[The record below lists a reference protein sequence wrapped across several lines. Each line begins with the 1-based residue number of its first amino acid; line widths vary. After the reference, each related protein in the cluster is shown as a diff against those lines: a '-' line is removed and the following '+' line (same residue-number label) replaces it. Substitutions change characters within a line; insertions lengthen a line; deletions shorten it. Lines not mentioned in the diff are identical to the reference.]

1 MFNPKISK
9 SLYLLPLLLWL
20 LLAAPASAALLDFV
34 QVVKDGQDGVDGLA
48 GAWSVAVSPDG
59 SHLYAASFSDETVA
73 VFSRNA
79 TTGALTFVEAQKD
92 GVGGVD
98 GLGGAR
104 LVTVS
109 PDGSHLYVASQGDRA
124 VAVFSRNATTG
135 ALTFVEMQRDGVNG
149 VDGLNGARSV
159 TVSPDGSHLYAASSG
174 DDAVAVFSRNATT
187 GALTFVEAQK
197 DGLNGVD
204 GLNGAFSV
212 AVSSDGKHLYAASS
226 DDDAVAVFSRNATT
240 GALTFVEA
248 QKDGL
253 NDVDGLNGAF
263 SVAVSSDGKHL
274 YAAGSDDNAVAVF
287 SRNATSGA
295 LAFVEMKQDGVDGV
309 DGLATAISVAVSPDG
324 KHLYTTGFTDNA
336 VAVFLANQTAYLPL
350 IFK

>member
-1 MFNPKISK
+1 MFNSKISK

-59 SHLYAASFSDETVA
+59 SHLYAASFSDNAVA

-79 TTGALTFVEAQKD
+79 TTGALTFVEMKQD
-92 GVGGVD
+92 GQGGVD

-104 LVTVS
+104 SATVS

-124 VAVFSRNATTG
+124 VAVFSRNATSG
-135 ALTFVEMQRDGVNG
+135 ALTFVEMQKDGVGG
-149 VDGLNGARSV
+149 VDGLNGAISV
-159 TVSPDGSHLYAASSG
+159 TVSPDG
-174 DDAVAVFSRNATT
+174 
-187 GALTFVEAQK
+187 
-197 DGLNGVD
+197 
-204 GLNGAFSV
+204 
-212 AVSSDGKHLYAASS
+212 KHLYIASIS
-226 DDDAVAVFSRNATT
+226 DD
-240 GALTFVEA
+240 
-248 QKDGL
+248 
-253 NDVDGLNGAF
+253 
-263 SVAVSSDGKHL
+263 
-274 YAAGSDDNAVAVF
+274 AVAVF

-295 LAFVEMKQDGVDGV
+295 LTFVEMQKDGVNSV
-309 DGLATAISVAVSPDG
+309 DGLAFAVSVAVSPDG
-324 KHLYTTGFTDNA
+324 SHLYAVGFTDNA